1 MSSASCYTNKVRVTY
16 AGNNTK
22 VQYPGNVAKTNN
34 IYYPALNCNPN
45 FDTIVYF
52 KGCRFYKNVECNPRR
67 RPTEPTV
74 YTGGDAE
81 TESTNI
87 LSGGNE
93 DTESFNLLSG
103 GNA

>member
-22 VQYPGNVAKTNN
+22 VQYPGNISKTYD

-67 RPTEPTV
+67 PGPTT

-87 LSGGNE
+87 LSGGNQG
-93 DTESFNLLSG
+93 TNSSNILSG
-103 GNA
+103 GNV